1 MQRFRDLL
9 RIPTSSSSQQYTRLH
24 GSTPTL
30 VRHKLWR
37 PSTFIKLAI
46 VLIAFGV
53 ITFFVFFNLQLNIRI
68 YLRNWITH
76 ADDAYTAPLHGCFK
90 SIPDD
95 SPYKGGPSEY
105 KYDINPG
112 VALLDGFDCYNYAAT
127 IQTTPEQQEQL
138 EKTVFHAYWRADLAP
153 VGPKQLAVIRSFFAT
168 QNANQTVL
176 YLWSNGDLST
186 SPIIQDVKDQVGDRL
201 QTLLYDPK
209 ELSKGSPMENSPHLD
224 FNDEHGYL
232 DGDLI
237 RLLVIY
243 RYGGMWFDMDALLIR
258 DMSPL
263 FEHEWLSHWDCFQ
276 PNLFPFNGAFMHF
289 KKHSPYLCE
298 MLSEMANG
306 PLPTPGTIDW
316 GGYMYYRVY
325 RRLLYHGIRP
335 WSIIPWC
342 FTDSLECKP
351 SNSMPSAFDEVELET
366 ERLSQVFAY
375 HWHNQWKKTP
385 GTLFRYLEGQ
395 HKDVT
400 GW

>member
-1 MQRFRDLL
+1 MQRLRDLL
-9 RIPTSSSSQQYTRLH
+9 PIPNSSQQYTRLH
-24 GSTPTL
+24 GSSTTYT
-30 VRHKLWR
+30 RHKLWR
-37 PSTFIKLAI
+37 PTTIIKWAI
-46 VLIAFGV
+46 IIIAFSV
-53 ITFFVFFNLQLNIRI
+53 ITFFVFFNLQLNIRV

-76 ADDAYTAPLHGCFK
+76 LDDAYTTPLHGCFD
-90 SIPDD
+90 SLPDD
-95 SPYKGGPSEY
+95 SPYKGGPAEY

-112 VALLDGFDCYNYAAT
+112 VALLDGYDCYDYAAT
-127 IQTTPEQQEQL
+127 IQPTAEQQKNQEN
-138 EKTVFHAYWRADLAP
+138 TVFHAYWRADLAP

-168 QNANQTVL
+168 QNTNSSVL
-176 YLWSNGDLST
+176 YLWSNGDLSK
-186 SPIIQDVKDQVGDRL
+186 SSIIQDVKAQVGERL
-201 QTLLYDPK
+201 QTLVYNPK
-209 ELSKGSPMENSPHLD
+209 EMSKGSPMEGSPHLE

-289 KKHSPYLCE
+289 KKQSPYLCE

-306 PLPTPGTIDW
+306 PLPRPGTIDW

-325 RRLLYHGIRP
+325 RRLLYYGIRP

-351 SNSMPSAFDEVELET
+351 SNSMPGAFEEVEFST

-375 HWHNQWKKTP
+375 HWHNQWKKIP
-385 GTLFRYLEGQ
+385 GTLFRYLEDQ